1 VRLRI
6 RAQPKASKTEL
17 AGEHGDALKIRIA
30 APPVDGEANRELL
43 RFLAKRLHVTGS
55 SIRVVSGE
63 SGRNKV
69 IEVQGTSPTAILAA
83 LNMS

>member
-30 APPVDGEANRELL
+30 APPVDGEANRELM
-43 RFLAKRLHVTGS
+43 RFLARRLHVPAS

-69 IEVQGTSPTAILAA
+69 IEVQGTSATAILAA
-83 LNMS
+83 LK

>member
-1 VRLRI
+1 VLLRI
-6 RAQPKASKTEL
+6 RAQPKASRTEL

>member
-1 VRLRI
+1 MRLRI

-43 RFLAKRLHVTGS
+43 RFLAKRLHLPAS

-69 IEVQGTSPTAILAA
+69 IEVQGASPTAILAA
-83 LNMS
+83 LNIS

>member
-1 VRLRI
+1 MRLRI
-6 RAQPKASKTEL
+6 RAQPKASRTEL

>member
-55 SIRVVSGE
+55 SICVVSGE

-83 LNMS
+83 LNIS

>member
-43 RFLAKRLHVTGS
+43 RFLAKRLHVPAS
-55 SIRVVSGE
+55 SIRVISGE

-69 IEVQGTSPTAILAA
+69 IEVQGISPTAILAA
-83 LNMS
+83 LSIS